1 MAYAMQINAFSL
13 HLILS
18 RPPFNAIAM
27 DGVSSGGQPSGEL
40 IDPLLRTAFDPGIDG
55 IVHISDLHLLFAIL
69 VPIVKQ

>member
-1 MAYAMQINAFSL
+1 MQMDPF
-13 HLILS
+13 HLNIVPTL
-18 RPPFNAIAM
+18 PPFHAVTMNLM
-27 DGVSSGGQPSGEL
+27 PSRRQPPGDL

>member
-1 MAYAMQINAFSL
+1 MKANALSFDLVLSL
-13 HLILS
+13 
-18 RPPFNAIAM
+18 PPFHAVAVDDM
-27 DGVSSGGQPSGEL
+27 PARRQPSGEL